1 MNIKVLNLDSLQESF
16 EPLDIDLENIEGH
29 ACVPLV
35 IKWQLANR
43 RLGTASTKLMSE
55 AAYST
60 RKIVRQKGSGG
71 ARHGS
76 RNAVQFRGGR
86 TCFGPQPKDF
96 SYVLPKK
103 VVKKALNC
111 VLKEKIKEDKLIII
125 EGMDKLE
132 ISTNKLNKKL
142 ESKNINKALFGYNE
156 EYSNFLMSLR
166 NLYNFKSLFNTALNV
181 YDILHYDYL
190 LLDRES
196 FNKIKEAL

>member
-1 MNIKVLNLDSLQESF
+1 MNIKVLNLDNLQESF
-16 EPLDIDLENIEGH
+16 EPLNIDLENIEGQ

-43 RLGTASTKLMSE
+43 RLGTAHTKLMSE
-55 AAYST
+55 MSYST

-86 TCFGPQPKDF
+86 TCFGPQQRDF
-96 SYVLPKK
+96 SYTLPKK
-103 VVKKALNC
+103 VIKKALNC
-111 VLKEKIKEDKLIII
+111 VLKEKIKDDKLIII
-125 EGMDKLE
+125 EGMDKLD

-142 ESKNINKALFGYNE
+142 ESKNINKGLVAYNE
-156 EYSNFLMSLR
+156 EYNNFLMSLR
-166 NLYNFKSLFNTALNV
+166 NLYNFKSLFGTALNV

-190 LLDRES
+190 LLDRET

>member
-43 RLGTASTKLMSE
+43 RLGTASTKFMSE
-55 AAYST
+55 MSYST

-142 ESKNINKALFGYNE
+142 ASKNINQALFGYNE
-156 EYSNFLMSLR
+156 EYINFLMSLR

>member
-1 MNIKVLNLDSLQESF
+1 MICNVPEANNKKILLGWVETPLKEFVHHNIDSKYERSFVSVGRVLSS
-16 EPLDIDLENIEGH
+16 
-29 ACVPLV
+29 V
-35 IKWQLANR
+35 
-43 RLGTASTKLMSE
+43 
-55 AAYST
+55 
-60 RKIVRQKGSGG
+60 
-71 ARHGS
+71 
-76 RNAVQFRGGR
+76 
-86 TCFGPQPKDF
+86 
-96 SYVLPKK
+96 VLPKK
-103 VVKKALNC
+103 VIKKALNC

-142 ESKNINKALFGYNE
+142 ASKNINQALFGYNE
-156 EYSNFLMSLR
+156 EYINFLMSLR